1 MSEATHHVGPV
12 GVPGDV
18 HKVFPKPGGQYD
30 PYGHTGTP
38 VPLPPHHGQAANP
51 AHNHYVVP
59 HVHHGTQPVPYSVV
73 VGLPVSGRPLI
84 GVSTDARINITGPEG
99 LIAAGCV
106 LIALCITLVSATPN
120 YLPHSLAILAPL
132 IVFGIVLIGLGIFFK
147 TREKPKTPRDE
158 KPKLEGETKGDGEKE
173 KQN

>member
-1 MSEATHHVGPV
+1 MRG
-12 GVPGDV
+12 
-18 HKVFPKPGGQYD
+18 
-30 PYGHTGTP
+30 
-38 VPLPPHHGQAANP
+38 
-51 AHNHYVVP
+51 YVVP

-73 VGLPVSGRPLI
+73 VGPVVPGEPLI
-84 GVSTDARINITGPEG
+84 GFHTNAKINITGPKG

-106 LIALCITLVSATPN
+106 LIVLCITLVSATPH

-158 KPKLEGETKGDGEKE
+158 KPKLDGETKGDEVKE
-173 KQN
+173 NQN